1 MGLPALRNFCTYS
14 LPYSV
19 SMKGSCSTFFRFG
32 VPDEAPA
39 MAALTAS
46 LPSGILRGGGR
57 GGVAGGEAAFC
68 GDATGLQASPDI
80 RHRPEVDLALGGEE
94 VA

>member
-1 MGLPALRNFCTYS
+1 
-14 LPYSV
+14 
-19 SMKGSCSTFFRFG
+19 MKGSYSTFFRFG

-80 RHRPEVDLALGGEE
+80 DPRSVSLSAARRSLRLCAPGMAQRGNR
-94 VA
+94 

>member
-1 MGLPALRNFCTYS
+1 MATPQL
-14 LPYSV
+14 
-19 SMKGSCSTFFRFG
+19 RFG

-46 LPSGILRGGGR
+46 LPSGILRGSGR

-80 RHRPEVDLALGGEE
+80 DPRSVSLPASRRSLRLCASGMAVVRDLPD
-94 VA
+94 